1 MCIAAYIYGCAKRVN
16 TSVYC
21 SHLVGFIE
29 KNMKLFET
37 FFIFLLFQNSFVFP
51 FDSASVN
58 SIAHAFIHQYYLVY
72 DTNREGLAGFY
83 VSLKPSFSFSW
94 VTC

>member
-1 MCIAAYIYGCAKRVN
+1 
-16 TSVYC
+16 
-21 SHLVGFIE
+21 
-29 KNMKLFET
+29 MKLFET

-58 SIAHAFIHQYYLVY
+58 SIAYAFIYQYYYVY

-83 VSLKPSFSFSW
+83 VSLKLSFGFPWAIYLISFLYRQKNQYFTLKDME
-94 VTC
+94 VLDFKQ